1 MSLSESQKKY
11 LRRLGHDLK
20 PVVMVGDAGLS
31 ATVLDEYESTLA
43 HHELIKVR
51 VKVGDRSRRDA
62 MIGDLCSKGR
72 AELIQRIGNMALLYR
87 RNPEKPRI
95 QLPASRQ
102 T

>member
-1 MSLSESQKKY
+1 MPLSEAQKKH

-31 ATVLDEYESTLA
+31 RAVLEEFETTLL

-51 VKVGDRSRRDA
+51 IKVGNRERRNALIDE
-62 MIGDLCSKGR
+62 LCTTGR

-87 RNPEKPRI
+87 NNPDKNRI
-95 QLPASRQ
+95 QLPARRQ